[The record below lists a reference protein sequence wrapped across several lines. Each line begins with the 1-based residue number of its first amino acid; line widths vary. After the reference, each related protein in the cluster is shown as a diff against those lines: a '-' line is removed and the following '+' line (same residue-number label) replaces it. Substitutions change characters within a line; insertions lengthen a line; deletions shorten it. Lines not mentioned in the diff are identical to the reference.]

1 MIWAALSERYGRRF
15 VYIGA
20 TLVYVAS
27 TVGCAESPNIGVFV
41 MMRVFQSIGASA
53 AQAVGAG

>member
-1 MIWAALSERYGRRF
+1 MFWAALSERYGRRF

-20 TLVYVAS
+20 TLIYTCS
-27 TVGCAESPNIGVFV
+27 TVGCGFMTHISGFIVL
-41 MMRVFQSIGASA
+41 RVLQATGASA